1 MADTLSLEER
11 ISEAF
16 GKAIVEVVQAVG
28 GAAGA
33 VVGANQQTAGAQATT
48 GGQSS
53 EGGVSAQQGSS
64 QQHTGASHK
73 NDVSAPEL
81 TESYNISQLQD
92 IAQIGKTNAK
102 LYDITAT
109 ALGLA
114 SLGSGANMF
123 QQQIN
128 MTGHA
133 DEEYSTRKRANS
145 IALVTVADA
154 TKEGTDNDNK

>member
-1 MADTLSLEER
+1 MTDKATDQ
-11 ISEAF
+11 ISDAF
-16 GKAIVEVVQAVG
+16 AKAIVDVVQAVA

-33 VVGANQQTAGAQATT
+33 TVGTNQQTAGSQGVV
-48 GGQSS
+48 GGQAA

-81 TESYNISQLQD
+81 VESYNIAQLQD
-92 IAQIGKTNAK
+92 VAAMGKTNAK
-102 LYDITAT
+102 LYDVGAT

-114 SLGSGANMF
+114 TLGAGANMY

-128 MTGHA
+128 QTGHA
-133 DEEYSTRKRANS
+133 DEESSARKRA
-145 IALVTVADA
+145 TVISLFTVGDAVEEGADDSDR
-154 TKEGTDNDNK
+154 K